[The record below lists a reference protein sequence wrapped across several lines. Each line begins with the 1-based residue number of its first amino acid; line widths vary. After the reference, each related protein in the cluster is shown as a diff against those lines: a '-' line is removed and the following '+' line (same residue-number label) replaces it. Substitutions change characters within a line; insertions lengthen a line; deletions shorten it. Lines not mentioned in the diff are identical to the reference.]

1 LKTIRFRDYLYK
13 YKYAYLCGILTL
25 IVTDTAQLTVPRVI
39 KNAID
44 TLVGGEQEGTA
55 LLAGYAMQLFGLAV
69 VIFLF
74 RFLWRIFSVGTSWKI
89 SRDLRELLFRHLQVQ
104 PPDFY
109 RNHESGKLMA
119 LITNDTEA
127 VRHAMSFGVVMAID
141 ALFMACLS
149 LTLMLLIDVR
159 LTLLALLPMPI
170 IILIVTRF
178 GRMLRSRY
186 EAVQAS
192 FAKITAQAREIFA
205 GIRVVKAFAQEEA
218 ELDKFSG
225 MSRDYLKKNVRLAW
239 IWSNFFPLV
248 TLLSQFSSLII
259 LWAGGLRVIGD
270 RITMGDFVAF
280 NAYIGILTWPMMAV
294 GFLTN
299 MYSRGKASLD
309 RINRVLQEEP
319 AVTDRPGAKP
329 LENCSG
335 KIEIKNLSF
344 SYERNGESSLRDL
357 SLAIRPGEVIGITGR
372 IGSGKSTLVKLLTRL
387 YDPPSGTIFFDGRDI
402 LDIDLRSLRKS
413 IAIVPQHPF
422 MFSDTIG
429 ANVRLG
435 NLEADRSRIEEL
447 VTLVQLEEPGSG
459 RKLGIDTVVGEDGI
473 TLSGGQKQR
482 ATIARGLVKDSGIL
496 ILDDVLSSV
505 DTRTEEEILREFPR
519 LIAGRTTIIIAHRVS
534 ALRNADRVIVLEN
547 GALFEEGRP
556 DELEQAGG
564 FYAELCRKQKL
575 ANFGLA

>member
-1 LKTIRFRDYLYK
+1 MKTIRFRDYLYK

>member
-1 LKTIRFRDYLYK
+1 MKTIRFRDYLYK

-372 IGSGKSTLVKLLTRL
+372 IGSGNSTLVKLLTRL